1 MPHCDW
7 CHRQESEYVLI
18 HQVFTFGK
26 DNVTYS
32 FCDARCADMFAK
44 RYVLVGHNNVRK
56 ENRDG
61 LLFKKGI
68 GENSK

>member
-1 MPHCDW
+1 MSYCDW

-26 DNVTYS
+26 DNVTYL

-44 RYVLVGHNNVRK
+44 RYILPDFSKSMTIDDWVER
-56 ENRDG
+56 NRT
-61 LLFKKGI
+61 K
-68 GENSK
+68 